1 MNQIMALINFSPASH
16 RTAKMR
22 RLGINLAFFYKFYRT
37 KFTKNFLM
45 LGRFYTVLR
54 RLCLLNIGTKKTS
67 RCSGNADLESI

>member
-1 MNQIMALINFSPASH
+1 MNQIIALINLSPASH

-37 KFTKNFLM
+37 KFTKNLLM
-45 LGRFYTVLR
+45 LWRSIQFYVDYACSIL
-54 RLCLLNIGTKKTS
+54 GQKTS